1 MRTPPWLQSLI
12 PRLQSLQSLRSL
24 IPWLS
29 RSLSGLLPPCP
40 RSLGLSPRRR
50 PSPRRPHQS
59 PSEEV
64 GHPEQKQGQASE
76 DGAGRR
82 GRPSTG
88 SRARAASAEPAKPPA
103 EPSAPSQPPAQPAEP
118 VRMTPAQE
126 RALRYMQRQDRY
138 MELLARNTHEL

>member
-1 MRTPPWLQSLI
+1 MRSPPWLQSLI
-12 PRLQSLQSLRSL
+12 PRLQSLQSL
-24 IPWLS
+24 LS
-29 RSLSGLLPPCP
+29 RSLSRLLPPCP
-40 RSLGLSPRRR
+40 RPADPPNTRSPRPQAKR
-50 PSPRRPHQS
+50 STPRL
-59 PSEEV
+59 
-64 GHPEQKQGQASE
+64 QKPPQGSE

-88 SRARAASAEPAKPPA
+88 SRARAASAPPSAPPA
-103 EPSAPSQPPAQPAEP
+103 EPSAPAQPAEP